1 MLLELFSAFPSSRRK
16 LIVVALGAGRGTG
29 ANTSLS
35 IGSAMFCEVEREL
48 SSDEVDPEEEE
59 SVRTRVMLAFAS
71 SI

>member
-29 ANTSLS
+29 ANASLS
-35 IGSAMFCEVEREL
+35 LGSAMFCEVEREL
-48 SSDEVDPEEEE
+48 SSDEVDPEVEE
-59 SVRTRVMLAFAS
+59 SVRTRVLLAFAS